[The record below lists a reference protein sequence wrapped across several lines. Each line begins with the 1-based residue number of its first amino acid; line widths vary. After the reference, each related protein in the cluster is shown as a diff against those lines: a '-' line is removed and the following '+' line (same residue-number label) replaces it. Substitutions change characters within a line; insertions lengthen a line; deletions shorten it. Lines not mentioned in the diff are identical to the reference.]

1 MHGTALLVVVL
12 RHLLMSCTTLLV
24 GFRLHLTLGTILLA
38 VVLDPLL
45 MCLLV
50 GCDPFRPAL
59 LVSHACNMLPASS
72 QALVVRC
79 PALLAL
85 LALLQ
90 ISSIALLV
98 SLDPLLMHGTALLV
112 VVLRH
117 LLMSCTT
124 LLPLFALVQ
133 ISSIAL
139 LMVLHVL
146 LLYALHMCCPALLVL
161 PALFQPGKVESN
173 FPRPLNVSPTPPIH
187 HQLLAIFDVVLHP
200 LLTHGTSQLV
210 QDKSAMSHH
219 AGATLSVTHTPD
231 YCQLFPGPVRGR
243 FHK

>member
-1 MHGTALLVVVL
+1 
-12 RHLLMSCTTLLV
+12 
-24 GFRLHLTLGTILLA
+24 
-38 VVLDPLL
+38 
-45 MCLLV
+45 V

-59 LVSHACNMLPASS
+59 LVFHACNVLLASS
-72 QALVVRC
+72 QAFHVRC
-79 PALLAL
+79 PALLA
-85 LALLQ
+85 
-90 ISSIALLV
+90 
-98 SLDPLLMHGTALLV
+98 
-112 VVLRH
+112 
-117 LLMSCTT
+117 
-124 LLPLFALVQ
+124 LFALVQ

-161 PALFQPGKVESN
+161 PAPFQPGKVERN

-200 LLTHGTSQLV
+200 LLTHGTTSQRV
-210 QDKSAMSHH
+210 QDGSAMSHH

-243 FHK
+243 FHKRGFDLRIGLICVRLGDEVLRLCRCDEENCSPLCLAEKVQEAQEVLGSTYEARKGEAHEVP